1 MLSIFEKLRFWWIL
15 WSKAFYALFDIQYC
29 TMTPCQ
35 IVVRASTEGI
45 EPQTPSDDQWFFSY
59 IFHDSNQCY
68 GAGHFFRSAPRLL
81 KSRWFRLR
89 LLKSRRFRLRLL
101 KSCRF
106 WLRLLKSR
114 RFRLWLFFWLKMLSE
129 LPRIVSFILTIVKY
143 VNMTNIALNINTVHC
158 INNIRKQ
165 KPAPAF
171 AKPTRGLWVIGSKNL
186 SYCEVYEE
194 FKE

>member
-1 MLSIFEKLRFWWIL
+1 MFFIFEKLRFWRIL
-15 WSKAFYALFDIQYC
+15 SSKAFYALFDIQYC

-68 GAGHFFRSAPRLL
+68 GAGHFLGSAP
-81 KSRWFRLR
+81 R
-89 LLKSRRFRLRLL
+89 LLKSRRFRLR
-101 KSCRF
+101 
-106 WLRLLKSR
+106 
-114 RFRLWLFFWLKMLSE
+114 LFFWLKMLSE

-143 VNMTNIALNINTVHC
+143 VNITNIALNINTVHC

-171 AKPTRGLWVIGSKNL
+171 AKPTRGLL
-186 SYCEVYEE
+186 SNWLKKSFILWGVWRV
-194 FKE
+194 